1 MASELEVGT
10 ATATTRVVSSGEVRA
25 GNGTAGNAAFGFG
38 SNTNTGMYRVGSN
51 ALGLTTGGTARL
63 TIDST
68 GHIILPT
75 AGKTI
80 KTDLSSG
87 GTTRTSVIELY
98 NPSTAA
104 LSLKTDNASTGGI
117 EFWTEGQKRLD
128 VQRDGVCTFSG
139 GIAFPAPDPASAGTP
154 ATSSVLDVYEEGT
167 FTFTITGSST
177 AGTHSGILTQGN
189 YTRVGNICTVMGYY
203 YGTSGTGSGDMIIG
217 GLPFPV
223 KSGAAPVGTIQANS
237 GFVVPSGSNPTVVSA
252 GSSTFKVRCTKEDGS
267 AFAYASYPTD
277 PEYIRFGVTYVI

>member
-1 MASELEVGT
+1 MASELEVGKVKIA
-10 ATATTRVVSSGEVRA
+10 ATDGAGGLVHENASGIKV
-25 GNGTAGNAAFGFG
+25 GTD
-38 SNTNTGMYRVGSN
+38 SNT
-51 ALGLTTGGTARL
+51 TTGYIGTISNHPLKLIANNDGKV
-63 TIDST
+63 TIAT
-68 GHIILPT
+68 NGL
-75 AGKTI
+75 A
-80 KTDLSSG
+80 
-87 GTTRTSVIELY
+87 
-98 NPSTAA
+98 
-104 LSLKTDNASTGGI
+104 
-117 EFWTEGQKRLD
+117 
-128 VQRDGVCTFSG
+128 TFSG

-203 YGTSGTGSGDMIIG
+203 YGTSGTGSGFMVIG
-217 GLPFPV
+217 GLPFAV